1 MKNKY
6 YFRARISE
14 RQFRHLLRLYCAD
27 VCALTAA
34 QLAGVNQNTA
44 HQLYTRWRTRVCA
57 LTTAESPPFTGEVE
71 VDESYFGPSRVRGK
85 RGRGGRWQDPGH
97 RPAQARR
104 SRLRQGRAGL
114 FPRGVATHHPGPGA
128 GPPHHLRRR
137 LALLRRPRARRLP
150 PSSHPPSR
158 QPVCPGQNH
167 VNGIESF
174 WSFAKLR
181 MATMRACAK
190 PTLPRSSAGN
200 PVALEPSPR
209 PPLQTLAP
217 PPHLTPA
224 QLGKTH

>member
-34 QLAGVNQNTA
+34 RLAGVNQNTA

-71 VDESYFGPSRVRGK
+71 VDESYFGPGRVRGK
-85 RGRGGRWQDPGH
+85 RGRGGRWQDPDH

-104 SRLRQGRAGL
+104 SRLSQGRAGL

-150 PSSHPPSR
+150 PSSHPPAR
-158 QPVCPGQNH
+158 QPVCPGQKSCERHRVLLELRQAPYGQDAGLAQNPH
-167 VNGIESF
+167 FLAHLLETQWRWNQRRDHRY
-174 WSFAKLR
+174 KLLLR
-181 MATMRACAK
+181 
-190 PTLPRSSAGN
+190 
-200 PVALEPSPR
+200 
-209 PPLQTLAP
+209 
-217 PPHLTPA
+217 HLTLHP
-224 QLGKTH
+224 LS